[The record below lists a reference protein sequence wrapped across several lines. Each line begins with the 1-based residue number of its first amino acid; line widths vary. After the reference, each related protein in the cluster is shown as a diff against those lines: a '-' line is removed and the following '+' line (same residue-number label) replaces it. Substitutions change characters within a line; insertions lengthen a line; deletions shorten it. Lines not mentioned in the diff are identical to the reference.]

1 MANQYD
7 LVILGGGPA
16 GYVAAIRAAQLKLT
30 VAIVEKHK
38 LGGTCLHKGCI
49 PTKALLKTSE
59 HMRHISK
66 AQHFGI
72 EVPTYNINY
81 TEAHN
86 RKNAVIEQLEMGIQG
101 LMKKGKIDV
110 YTGMG
115 RILGPSIFSPLPGTI
130 SVEYDESLNKENDM
144 LVPKNLLISTGSK
157 PKELAAIPFDH
168 QAILSS
174 DDLVDLDILP
184 ESIAIVGGGV
194 IGIEWASLL
203 HDLGV
208 KVTVLEAFNQILP
221 SEDEEVVKSLV
232 KSFES
237 QGIEIQTNAEIS
249 SADVVDDGVELSI
262 NGEKRSFEKVLV
274 AVGRQAITQGL
285 GIENTDIQLQDGFIK
300 VNKNNQTK
308 EAHIY
313 AAGDVIGGVQLAHSA
328 SQEAIH
334 AVEHMAGL
342 KPDTRSVDVP
352 SCIYSYPEVAHI
364 GLNEKQA
371 RETFDE
377 VVTKKFTFKGNAKA
391 LVNGEDF
398 GFVKMI
404 VDRQTDDLLGVHL
417 IGANVTELIAQS
429 SLAFNLDASAWEVG
443 HTIHPHPSISEVMQ
457 EVALAI
463 HNEAI
468 HN

>member
-7 LVILGGGPA
+7 LVVLGGGPA

-49 PTKALLKTSE
+49 PTKALLKSAE
-59 HMRHISK
+59 HMRHITN

-72 EVPTYNINY
+72 EVPTFKMNY
-81 TEAHN
+81 AQAHN
-86 RKNAVIEQLEMGIQG
+86 RKNAVVEQLENGIRG

-130 SVEYDESLNKENDM
+130 SVEYDEALNKENDM

-157 PKELAAIPFDH
+157 PKELASIPFDH
-168 QAILSS
+168 QSILSS
-174 DDLVDLDILP
+174 DDLVHLDVLP

-208 KVTVLEAFNQILP
+208 RVTVLEAFNQILP
-221 SEDEEVVKSLV
+221 SEDEEIAKNLV
-232 KSFES
+232 KSFQS
-237 QGIEIQTNAEIS
+237 QGIEIQTNANITKSE
-249 SADVVDDGVELSI
+249 VVNGVVELI
-262 NGEKRSFEKVLV
+262 VNEEKRIFEKVLV

-328 SQEAIH
+328 SHEAIH
-334 AVEHMAGL
+334 AIEHMAGL
-342 KPDTRSVDVP
+342 KPDTRPVDVP
-352 SCIYSYPEVAHI
+352 SCVYSYPEVAHI

-371 RETFDE
+371 REKYEE

-404 VDRQTDDLLGVHL
+404 VDKQTDDILGVHL
-417 IGANVTELIAQS
+417 IGDHVTELIAQS

-443 HTIHPHPSISEVMQ
+443 HTIHPHPSVSEVMQ

-463 HNEAI
+463 HDEAI